1 MPEIA
6 AQEQD
11 VFEFNNENQEEQ
23 TFTPDLARNINTD
36 QKDLSFFE
44 INRQIERGDIILD
57 PDFQRHYVWEKKNE
71 SLLIESI
78 LLKLPLPMIY
88 LAEIEDG
95 KKVIIDGQ
103 QRLTAIYK
111 FFQNEFPL
119 KELTVFTQFKGK
131 YFRDLPVDAQNIIE
145 DGTIRSVTFL
155 HGCDP
160 ELKFQV
166 FMRLNSGAMA
176 LNAMELRNCLYRG
189 PYMQLIKELADYPD
203 FINSA
208 NPQDQKNFHKRMN
221 DWELV
226 LRFCALYHNGHNY
239 TSPTKRF
246 LNKDAQQ
253 WQNIA
258 ASDADELRKAFKTAI
273 NCVYSIFG
281 PNSFRKF
288 VKGDQDNP
296 NGKWYNQLNVGVYE
310 AMLYAFRNADK
321 NAVMRAKDE
330 LREALIELM
339 TNDKEYARSID
350 KATGNQ
356 ASVLYR
362 LRKTEDL
369 VGQILQNYPRQP
381 RCFSREIKEQLFA
394 RNQICAICGTKI
406 EAIDDAHVDHIE
418 QYHNGGE
425 TTIDNARLTHRF
437 CNQSRPRNEE

>member
-1 MPEIA
+1 MPEHIDT
-6 AQEQD
+6 EQD
-11 VFEFNNENQEEQ
+11 VFEFDNENQEEQ
-23 TFTPDLARNINTD
+23 VFSADLARDIKTE
-36 QKDLSFFE
+36 QKDPTFDYL
-44 INRQIERGDIILD
+44 NRQIERGNIILD

-88 LAEIEDG
+88 LAEIENG

-103 QRLTAIYK
+103 QRLTAIRR
-111 FFQNEFPL
+111 FLQNEFPL
-119 KELTVFTQFKGK
+119 KDLTVFTDFKGNF
-131 YFRDLPVDAQNIIE
+131 FRDLPVEAQNIIE
-145 DGTIRSVTFL
+145 DGSIRCVTFL
-155 HGCDP
+155 RECDP

-166 FMRLNSGAMA
+166 FMRLNSGAVA

-189 PYMQLIKELADYPD
+189 SYMQLLKELAEYPD
-203 FINSA
+203 FINSVS
-208 NPQDQKNFHKRMN
+208 PQNKKNFHKRMG

-226 LRFCALYHNGHNY
+226 LRFCALYHSGHNY
-239 TSPTKRF
+239 TSPSKTF
-246 LNKDAQQ
+246 LNKDAKR
-253 WQNIA
+253 WQNIPPT
-258 ASDADELRKAFKTAI
+258 DADELRKAFKTAI

-281 PNSFRKF
+281 TNSFRKF

-296 NGKWYNQLNVGVYE
+296 NGKWYSQFNVGVYE
-310 AMLYAFRNADK
+310 AMLYAFRNTDK
-321 NAVMRAKDE
+321 NTVMRAKDE

-356 ASVLYR
+356 ANVLYR

-381 RCFSREIKEQLFA
+381 RCFSREMKEQLFVQ
-394 RNQICAICGTKI
+394 NPTCTICGTKI
-406 EAIDDAHVDHIE
+406 ETIDDAHVDHIE